1 MDANNPPPGQEIV
14 SQSEVENLLAQIGA
28 GGSPEGIPVSAP
40 EKDASQPL
48 IFRRLSSFSTI
59 ELRKLRVRHEEFI
72 RALAAR
78 LSVHLRL
85 EVGLKMSQL
94 EAMPFG
100 KLIDEL
106 SNPTYLA
113 LLKLEPLKGTCLLEI
128 PPQLAMSIVDRELG
142 GPGESSDEDRPVTEI
157 EARIL
162 SRIVDI
168 TMSEW
173 CISWTDLLDLRP
185 ILNGHECNGAFV
197 QSHSLDTMMLVIG
210 VEMQV
215 GELTKTMRLGL
226 PYQTLEPL
234 IQKLNLEAET
244 EKKTVAKAS
253 GTALK
258 WNPTL
263 NDVDIKVTAEI
274 PSLRI
279 TTNEL
284 AKLKPGDVILL
295 QPEVF
300 QHLRLSLA
308 HQPKFLASA
317 GRCGTRW
324 AAKITKLIDS

>member
-1 MDANNPPPGQEIV
+1 MDANTPPPGQEIV
-14 SQSEVENLLAQIGA
+14 SQSEVESLLAQIGG
-28 GGSPEGIPVSAP
+28 GGSPEGIPVSAA
-40 EKDASQPL
+40 EKESSQPL
-48 IFRRLSSFSTI
+48 IFRRLSSFSTT
-59 ELRKLRVRHEEFI
+59 ELRKLRVRHDEFI
-72 RALAAR
+72 RSLAAR

-85 EVGLKMSQL
+85 EVGLKMSRL

-100 KLIDEL
+100 KLIDEI

-128 PPQLAMSIVDRELG
+128 PSQMALSVVDRELG
-142 GPGESSDEDRPVTEI
+142 GPGECSDEDRPVTEI
-157 EARIL
+157 ESRIL

-168 TMSEW
+168 MMSEW
-173 CISWTDLLDLRP
+173 CVSWSDLLDLRP

-197 QSHSLDTMMLVIG
+197 QSHSLDTVMLVIG
-210 VEMQV
+210 IEMQV
-215 GELTKTMRLGL
+215 GDLTKTIHLGL

-234 IQKLNLEAET
+234 IQKLNLEMET
-244 EKKTVAKAS
+244 EKKAVAKAT
-253 GTALK
+253 GAAPK
-258 WNPTL
+258 WNPAL
-263 NDVDIKVTAEI
+263 NEVSIKITAEI
-274 PSLRI
+274 PSLKI

-284 AKLKPGDVILL
+284 ARLKAGDVILL

-317 GRCGTRW
+317 GRCGPRW